1 MEIQFPPELEARIQQ
16 MATASGSGPDQVVV
30 ELVSAQIS
38 TRVDYDNWFRREV
51 EKGIA
56 SLDRGE
62 FHEHAEVG
70 RRMEKFFT
78 P

>member
-1 MEIQFPPELEARIQQ
+1 MEIQFPPEIEARIQQ
-16 MATASGSGPDQVVV
+16 LAADSGNGPDQVVV

-38 TRVDYDNWFRREV
+38 TRADYDNWFRVEV

-62 FHEHAEVG
+62 FLEHADVG
-70 RRMEKFFT
+70 KRMEKFFA